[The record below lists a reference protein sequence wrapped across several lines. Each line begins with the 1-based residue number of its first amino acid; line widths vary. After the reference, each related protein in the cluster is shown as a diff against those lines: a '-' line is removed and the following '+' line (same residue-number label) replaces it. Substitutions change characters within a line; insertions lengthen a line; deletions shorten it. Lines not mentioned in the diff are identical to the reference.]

1 MIIALII
8 LCLIAAILICPL
20 NAEISYLLY
29 KDENVL
35 KVKIGPLKPF
45 ITVYKSGEKKQKESG
60 KNDGGE
66 KKKTEMTI
74 EIIKDIISE
83 IALLFSYFKS
93 HLKILNLKLHFHI
106 GADDAAL
113 TGILSGGAW
122 GAAYDIAALIENKF
136 NLKNKNIHVCP
147 NFTEKVFETD
157 ISVRLSVKVFYLL
170 IFAVKT
176 YRAVKKLKLF

>member
-20 NAEISYLLY
+20 NAEISYLLN
-29 KDENVL
+29 KRKNVL
-35 KVKIGPLKPF
+35 KVNRGPLKPF
-45 ITVYKSGEKKQKESG
+45 IPVYKSGEKNQKKSG
-60 KNDGGE
+60 KNDGE
-66 KKKTEMTI
+66 KKKTEMSI

-83 IALLFSYFKS
+83 VALLFSYFKR

-122 GAAYDIAALIENKF
+122 GMAYDIAALIENKF